1 MPGFEL
7 IGKEEK
13 RELDNLMDKSGIL
26 FRHGFDN
33 LRNGVYKT
41 REFEK
46 NFSNQMNVQDA
57 LAVTSGTAALLVALK
72 AFGIGQGDEVIT
84 QSFTFVAT
92 VEAIV
97 ESGAKPIICDI
108 DSTLNLDPEALEAKI
123 SNKTK
128 AIIVVHMLG
137 TPCNLNPIIK
147 IAEKNK
153 VNLEFEASVCGGVP
167 IIRSLKEGL
176 IANKI
181 KKVFGIFNGTSNY
194 ILSSMDKEN
203 KSFNEVLKNA
213 QRLGYAESNPTSDL
227 NGDDVASKLKILSS
241 LCFNSFLN
249 KNIHV
254 EGIKDI
260 DKDDIKYAKK
270 LGYKIKLLGYAELI
284 GKNIF
289 QRVHPTLIRNS
300 SYVGSIDGVLN
311 AVIID
316 GNPVG
321 QSIIQGEGAGPAA
334 TTSALISDISSIL
347 RGNIKFPFSISNKE
361 RKNLNFKDISERF
374 FSAYF
379 RFNVTDKPGVLS
391 NITQIFSRNK
401 VSIKRLVQDPNKN
414 KSSSSIIIITHPSK
428 DKSLNK
434 IIQTINKRSYV
445 KKRSKLIRIDDE

>member
-1 MPGFEL
+1 MKKLNIAIIGLGNIGSYLYKYLNQNKKIISKKNNCIPNITYISAKNKNRKRNFKINKKIWLNNYLDATKNKNVDLIVEL
-7 IGKEEK
+7 IGGAEGPAKK
-13 RELDNLMDKSGIL
+13 L
-26 FRHGFDN
+26 
-33 LRNGVYKT
+33 V
-41 REFEK
+41 FE
-46 NFSNQMNVQDA
+46 
-57 LAVTSGTAALLVALK
+57 ALK
-72 AFGIGQGDEVIT
+72 NKKHVVTANKALIAKYGD
-84 QSFTFVAT
+84 QLS
-92 VEAIV
+92 
-97 ESGAKPIICDI
+97 
-108 DSTLNLDPEALEAKI
+108 
-123 SNKTK
+123 
-128 AIIVVHMLG
+128 
-137 TPCNLNPIIK
+137 K

-181 KKVFGIFNGTSNY
+181 NKVFGIFNGTSNY

-213 QRLGYAESNPTSDL
+213 QKLGYAESNPTSDL

-260 DKDDIKYAKK
+260 DRDDINYAKR

>member
-1 MPGFEL
+1 MKKLNIAIIGLGNIGGYLFKYLNDNRKILTEKNNCVPIIKYVSAKNRKKKRNISIKKGQWLNNYLDSTKKKDVDLIIEL
-7 IGKEEK
+7 IGGAEGPAKK
-13 RELDNLMDKSGIL
+13 
-26 FRHGFDN
+26 
-33 LRNGVYKT
+33 
-41 REFEK
+41 
-46 NFSNQMNVQDA
+46 
-57 LAVTSGTAALLVALK
+57 LVFNALK
-72 AFGIGQGDEVIT
+72 NKKHVVTANKALIAKYGDKLSE
-84 QSFTFVAT
+84 
-92 VEAIV
+92 
-97 ESGAKPIICDI
+97 
-108 DSTLNLDPEALEAKI
+108 
-123 SNKTK
+123 
-128 AIIVVHMLG
+128 
-137 TPCNLNPIIK
+137 

-181 KKVFGIFNGTSNY
+181 SKIYGIFNGTSNY

-203 KSFNEVLKNA
+203 KSFSDILHKA
-213 QRLGYAESNPTSDL
+213 IKLGYAESNTSSDL
-227 NGDDVASKLKILSS
+227 NGDDVSAKLKILAS

-249 KNIHV
+249 NNIHV

-260 DKDDIKYAKK
+260 DKDDINYAKK

-284 GKNIF
+284 GKHIF
-289 QRVHPTLIRNS
+289 QRVHPTLIRKS
-300 SYVGSIDGVLN
+300 SYVASIDGVLN

-316 GNPVG
+316 GIPVG

-361 RKNLNFKDISERF
+361 RKNLNFRQISDRY
-374 FSAYF
+374 FSAYL
-379 RFNVTDKPGVLS
+379 RFNVVDKPGVLS
-391 NITQIFSRNK
+391 NITKIFSKNN

-434 IIQTINKRSYV
+434 IIKIINRRSYV
-445 KKRSKLIRIDDE
+445 KKRSKLIRIDEE